1 MRVNEVKVMVLKNLQ
16 KNGVDFSKDYFAQPD
31 CKLQMIREACR
42 DTHYR
47 QSSHAKAMGRTKWQ
61 SFYYSM
67 QNLAEKLG
75 K

>member
-1 MRVNEVKVMVLKNLQ
+1 MRVNPIKVAVLKKLQ
-16 KNGVDFSKDYFAQPD
+16 ENGVDFSKNYFAQPD

-47 QSSHAKAMGRTKWQ
+47 QSSHAKAMGRTNWE
-61 SFYYSM
+61 SFYCSI
-67 QNLAEKLG
+67 QNLAEKLS